1 MAVAGSW
8 LLLAAL
14 TTAVFIVHVVR
25 IAIGRRTESSEELPA
40 YRELMAFQGVFFTMM
55 LVSSV
60 VPFALPLIV
69 VGTVGTTQNAYFNL
83 AWTMNAA
90 GRDAAQQFRRGVRG
104 GGRATR
110 CRRAVAGA
118 LNGCSSR

>member
-1 MAVAGSW
+1 
-8 LLLAAL
+8 
-14 TTAVFIVHVVR
+14 
-25 IAIGRRTESSEELPA
+25 
-40 YRELMAFQGVFFTMM
+40 MAFQGVFFTMM

-90 GRDAAQQFRRGVRG
+90 AGMLRSSFGAAFVVEAVQPGADGQSLVRQLK
-104 GGRATR
+104 RMLIR
-110 CRRAVAGA
+110 
-118 LNGCSSR
+118 